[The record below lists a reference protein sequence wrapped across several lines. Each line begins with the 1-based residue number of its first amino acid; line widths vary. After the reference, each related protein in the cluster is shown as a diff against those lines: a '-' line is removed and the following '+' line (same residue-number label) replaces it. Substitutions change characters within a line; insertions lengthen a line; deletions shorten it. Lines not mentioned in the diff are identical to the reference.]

1 MNNQLGLAI
10 ERYIT
15 ENNLTRQSFLYKI
28 NKLFDKPVSMS
39 ALGFWI
45 NGKREPRQKEREI
58 LYNLLDYTFNGV
70 AKQKFKVISNET
82 FKDEFID
89 INTNSNKPIK
99 ADKCFIYKKDNMS
112 PLITSGDT
120 LFIDDSETNVNTK
133 ILLFEIDKE
142 FIAKRLY
149 IKDNIYTLCD
159 ENNNSPPL
167 IYNREEFNKIKQL
180 GIVSYI
186 LKKI

>member
-45 NGKREPRQKEREI
+45 NGKREPRQREREI

-82 FKDEFID
+82 LKDEFVD
-89 INTNSNKPIK
+89 INTNIDKPIK
-99 ADKCFIYKKDNMS
+99 SNKCLVYKKSNMM
-112 PLITSGDT
+112 PLITNGDT
-120 LFIDDSETNVNTK
+120 LFIDDNETNINAK
-133 ILLFEIDKE
+133 IILFEIEKD

-149 IKDNIYTLCD
+149 LKDSVYTLCD

-167 IYNREEFNKIKQL
+167 ILSKDEFDKIKQL
-180 GIVSYI
+180 GVVSYI
-186 LKKI
+186 LKKV